1 MYRYGCDDCSHEELL
16 HLGDWPVAQ
25 VAVASSL
32 PEFSGAAPAGG
43 VAAGVEPDLGVVV
56 ETDRARVDLGG
67 LRVITVEL

>member
-1 MYRYGCDDCSHEELL
+1 MFLDSLLQEDLL
-16 HLGDWPVAQ
+16 HLGDRPVAQ

-56 ETDRARVDLGG
+56 ETDCARVDLGG